1 MIKRT
6 STKLR
11 LLSAT
16 FLAGVVTTPVQA
28 QTQQPP
34 ATETPADDAQGGN
47 EIIVTGSRRAV
58 SLQDVPINIS
68 AIDSATLQANRLDD
82 IGDIGLY
89 TPGLTVPETGPR
101 TANSIVM
108 RGITSGGPGGSNR
121 STAVG
126 VYLGDIPLYV
136 DFKFLD
142 INRVETLLGPQGTL
156 YGLGTL
162 AGAIRYIP
170 NRPNFGKFE
179 LEAHTRVYDVAHS
192 DGVGNVFDATIN
204 LPIVRDKVA
213 LRVTAG
219 NYIDP
224 GFIDSPFLVQQ
235 LGVSLPQP
243 DFNNPA
249 AVAANLRRG
258 KDLNDEQTYAV
269 RAQLGFDFGWLRPT
283 FSYIRQD
290 TRTHGTQ
297 TNGGYGATYTLN
309 PKGVPFPDGRC
320 VYTGCRGVLGTG
332 KYENGARVEQPAH
345 RTLDLFAAEIEMD
358 LGDIAQLVSATAYS
372 RQKLHSQGDIADL
385 LLDLDYDYEL
395 FPAFAG
401 TTTSDSKPKQF
412 NQEVRL
418 TSAHGGAINWNLGG
432 FYNHYKSY
440 TFSAERIPG
449 FPEFGRANSTGRGSL
464 YGTLYQGLVRPDG
477 LEYIS
482 FTDTYTKEY
491 AAFAEATWQITSK
504 LQVTG
509 GIRYYKYK
517 SYISGATDTPLLSGG
532 RRRTPYPLIQ
542 FDPSRIR
549 TGSTKDDG
557 LVYKANASYTFS
569 PDLML
574 YGTYST
580 GYRIGGVN
588 RVAPCIIPLP
598 AGQNVCALP
607 SELSYGPD
615 KTTNYELGVRFSLF
629 HRMLQGTVDV
639 YNIDWTNLQLGSQ
652 TANGAVGITANAG
665 GARSRGVEGSLSLN
679 LGRFN
684 LSGNYTYLDA
694 KLTQDAPG
702 LIGGISKAFNIPG
715 AGDAFDGDRL
725 PGSSK
730 HAGSITATY
739 TVPMANDADLDL
751 AWSTAA
757 RSNTYSTTGL
767 RGYGEAIPGYSTSR
781 TSITYKT
788 KAWEASLFANNVFD
802 KYAVA
807 SVSNDYTLA
816 RANDGV
822 LIRSYGFGVIQ
833 PRTIGVEMRF
843 HY

>member
-1 MIKRT
+1 MR
-6 STKLR
+6 LQ

-16 FLAGVVTTPVQA
+16 ILSGVLMTPAQAQQQPVAETVAEGTQDTDPQGSNEIVVTA
-28 QTQQPP
+28 
-34 ATETPADDAQGGN
+34 A
-47 EIIVTGSRRAV
+47 RRAV
-58 SLQDVPINIS
+58 SLQTAPINIS
-68 AIDSATLQANRLDD
+68 AIGGADLESKRLDD
-82 IGDIGLY
+82 IGDIGLF

-108 RGITSGGPGGSNR
+108 RGITSGGPDGTNR

-126 VYLGDIPLYV
+126 VYLGEIPLYV

-170 NRPNFGKFE
+170 NRPNFSKI
-179 LEAHTRVYDVAHS
+179 EAEGHVRVYDVAHS
-192 DGVGNVFDATIN
+192 RGLGSVTDATIN
-204 LPIVRDKVA
+204 LPIIADKVA
-213 LRVTAG
+213 LRVTG
-219 NYIDP
+219 GYYRDP
-224 GFIDSPFLVQQ
+224 GFMDSPFLVRQ

-243 DFNNPA
+243 NFNDPA

-258 KDLNDEQTYAV
+258 RDLNDEQTYSV

-290 TRTHGTQ
+290 TKTHGVQ
-297 TNGGYGATYTLN
+297 TNGGYGATYKSN
-309 PKGVPFPDGRC
+309 ANGVAFPDGQC
-320 VYTGCRGVLGTG
+320 VYANCRGVLGTG
-332 KYENGARVEQPAH
+332 KYENGGRVEQPSH
-345 RTLDLFAAEIEMD
+345 RKLDMVAAEVEADI
-358 LGDIAQLVSATAYS
+358 GSIAQLVSATAYS
-372 RQKLHSQGDIADL
+372 NQKLHTQSDIADL

-401 TTTSDSKPKQF
+401 TTTSDSDPKQF
-412 NQEVRL
+412 NQELRL
-418 TSAHGGAINWNLGG
+418 VSTHGGPINWIIGG

-449 FPEFGRANSTGRGSL
+449 FPEFGAANSTGRGSL

-491 AAFAEATWQITSK
+491 ATFGEATLHVTPK
-504 LQVTG
+504 LQFTG
-509 GIRYYKYK
+509 GIRYYSYK
-517 SYISGATDTPLLSGG
+517 AFISGATDTPLLSGG

-542 FDPSRIR
+542 FDPSRVR

-557 LVYKANASYTFS
+557 FVYKANASYEFS
-569 PDLML
+569 PALFA
-574 YGTYST
+574 YATYST

-588 RVAPCIIPLP
+588 RVAPCITPLP
-598 AGQNVCALP
+598 PGQNVCALP
-607 SELSYGPD
+607 NELAYGPD
-615 KTTNYELGVRFSLF
+615 KTSNYEIGVRYSLF
-629 HRMLQGTVDV
+629 NRKLQGSIDL

-652 TANGAVGITANAG
+652 TKNGAVGITANAG
-665 GARSRGVEGSLSLN
+665 GARSRGVEGSMSLA
-679 LGRFN
+679 LGKLN

-702 LIGGISKAFNIPG
+702 LIGGISSSFDIPG

-725 PGSSK
+725 PGSSR
-730 HAGSITATY
+730 HAGSITAVY
-739 TVPMANDADLDL
+739 SVPLPENADLTL
-751 AWSTAA
+751 LWSTAA

-781 TSITYKT
+781 ASITYK
-788 KAWEASLFANNVFD
+788 KGIWEASIFSNNIFD
-802 KYAVA
+802 KYAVSRVA
-807 SVSNDYTLA
+807 NDYTMA

-833 PRTIGVEMRF
+833 PRTVGAEVRV
-843 HY
+843 HL